1 MMKNNKSIIEGHKVF
16 YGDEYGDQRR
26 IESIERI
33 DSIRGKIENII
44 NEIFNKN
51 ELIYEAIIKNLCE
64 RIKEEDYEQI
74 YEDANKLINF
84 LEEKKLIEFAQNFS
98 IYNEDIK
105 SIISIYMNVT
115 QTRNNAYKK
124 YIIEALN
131 LNNTDYIN
139 ILLDSFKNK
148 VDILLKNI
156 IKKIQGN
163 SYLEALIINGNLNEA
178 INEIYEKYFNSN
190 LMN

>member
-1 MMKNNKSIIEGHKVF
+1 MMKNNKSIIKGHKVF

-26 IESIERI
+26 IEWIERI

-51 ELIYEAIIKNLCE
+51 ELIYEAIIKNLSE

-115 QTRNNAYKK
+115 QTRNNTY
-124 YIIEALN
+124 
-131 LNNTDYIN
+131 
-139 ILLDSFKNK
+139 
-148 VDILLKNI
+148 KNI
-156 IKKIQGN
+156 
-163 SYLEALIINGNLNEA
+163 
-178 INEIYEKYFNSN
+178 
-190 LMN
+190 

>member
-1 MMKNNKSIIEGHKVF
+1 MINDFEFDICTYYDIIDSLNEIEKIYHKYSYGIELAIKSENLTFYQNITNKFEDEIDPLLKYIEYISDMMKNNKSIIEGHKVF

-51 ELIYEAIIKNLCE
+51 ELIYEKIIKNLSE

-84 LEEKKLIEFAQNFS
+84 LEEKKLIEFA
-98 IYNEDIK
+98 
-105 SIISIYMNVT
+105 
-115 QTRNNAYKK
+115 
-124 YIIEALN
+124 
-131 LNNTDYIN
+131 
-139 ILLDSFKNK
+139 
-148 VDILLKNI
+148 
-156 IKKIQGN
+156 
-163 SYLEALIINGNLNEA
+163 
-178 INEIYEKYFNSN
+178 
-190 LMN
+190 

>member
-51 ELIYEAIIKNLCE
+51 ELIYEAIIKNLSE

-84 LEEKKLIEFAQNFS
+84 LEEKKLIEFA
-98 IYNEDIK
+98 
-105 SIISIYMNVT
+105 
-115 QTRNNAYKK
+115 
-124 YIIEALN
+124 
-131 LNNTDYIN
+131 
-139 ILLDSFKNK
+139 
-148 VDILLKNI
+148 
-156 IKKIQGN
+156 
-163 SYLEALIINGNLNEA
+163 
-178 INEIYEKYFNSN
+178 
-190 LMN
+190 